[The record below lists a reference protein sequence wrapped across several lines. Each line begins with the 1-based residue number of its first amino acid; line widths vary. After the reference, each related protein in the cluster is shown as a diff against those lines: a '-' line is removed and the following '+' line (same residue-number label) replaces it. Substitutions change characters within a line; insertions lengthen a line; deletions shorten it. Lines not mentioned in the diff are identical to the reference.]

1 MKAITS
7 ALSGLKE
14 RLPELAMP
22 EFALPEL
29 PRLGRE
35 VAVPVYL
42 IHTGPDPEAYF
53 FIFDF
58 EEFVE
63 RSREG
68 IFVRPKLKLWAGRED
83 FSRAEFAR
91 QFRVSFGREFEA
103 ARLALG
109 AEKKSSGWFGWLKG
123 AGGELIGS
131 SISQFAANVV
141 LLVALSAGR
150 MVLSQILPAAL
161 SRVKSDAAKLE
172 QSIEETKEK
181 VDAALRDFDVT
192 LHADLYVHA
201 FGARPHGEYEGMD
214 FDAWPL
220 PDFVQTHLGDTE
232 TTSWW

>member
-1 MKAITS
+1 MKAIKS
-7 ALSGLKE
+7 ALSGFKG
-14 RLPELAMP
+14 RLPEIRSLEMP
-22 EFALPEL
+22 T
-29 PRLGRE
+29 LGRE
-35 VAVPVYL
+35 VAIPVYL

-103 ARLALG
+103 ARLALV

-123 AGGELIGS
+123 TGSDLIGN
-131 SISQFAANVV
+131 SIAGFIANVV

-150 MVLSQILPAAL
+150 MVLSQILPATL
-161 SRVKSDAAKLE
+161 SRVKSDATKLE
-172 QSIEETKEK
+172 QSIEETKDK

-192 LHADLYVHA
+192 LHADLYFHA
-201 FGARPHGEYEGMD
+201 FGERPHGAYEGMD

-220 PDFVQTHLGDTE
+220 PNFVQKHLGDTE